1 MQQHDGVGA
10 HGPNVPTGSEAL
22 RVFFGQPSTRVGA
35 DQKPVGAAGGGNVL
49 GRVRGHPV
57 EPTIEPECA
66 GNSQHEYRNQGPGQ
80 AGEATAGSE
89 SGQPE
94 ITPVTPRRLV
104 SGRLA
109 ALLPLL
115 GASLRCAL
123 LAARAAGALL
133 GASLPLTLPLALPSG
148 PGSALPLPLALPLLA
163 HGRTIPTQLLRFMV
177 LLGFGR
183 VWNVL
188 LWPAAL
194 AGLPLP
200 GLLPTTTLAG
210 RPR

>member
-1 MQQHDGVGA
+1 
-10 HGPNVPTGSEAL
+10 
-22 RVFFGQPSTRVGA
+22 
-35 DQKPVGAAGGGNVL
+35 VL

-66 GNSQHEYRNQGPGQ
+66 GNSQDEYRNQGPGQ
-80 AGEATAGSE
+80 AGEAAAGPE

-94 ITPVTPRRLV
+94 ITQVAPGGLV

-115 GASLRCAL
+115 GASLGCAPL
-123 LAARAAGALL
+123 LAAWAAGALL
-133 GASLPLTLPLALPSG
+133 GASLPLPSG
-148 PGSALPLPLALPLLA
+148 SGVALPLALPLLA
-163 HGRTIPTQLLRFMV
+163 HGCTIPTQLLRLMV

-183 VWNVL
+183 VRNVL

-200 GLLPTTTLAG
+200 GLLPTTTLVG